1 MDNIG
6 RQRFSDSEEYFES
19 VLREAKEENKL
30 SAKRTL
36 AELYRTADGERKSDA
51 EAMRWYA
58 LAALQTMNEYAAQG
72 DAASA
77 QAAVNALWELG
88 DFQKE
93 TKNYSGAENSFK
105 RMENLCLNLPEELR
119 GRESERLLAVSCN
132 KLGSLCERNR
142 NVAKACEYYS
152 RALEIS
158 EHIAAEENT
167 HESRDDLAVAN
178 YRLGFIEYL
187 FSGKKER
194 LDKAYEI
201 WTELYKETGS
211 YEYRRR
217 SSVIDTLY
225 ATASV
230 PQEQPSESSVSAQ
243 KHPAEPSGEQAEF
256 EFVAECETPD
266 TTDAAEKGAK
276 KRGAATAVA
285 IVAVIAAILAV
296 CAWLLLR

>member
-1 MDNIG
+1 MENS
-6 RQRFSDSEEYFES
+6 RAERFTGSEEYFES

-36 AELYRTADGERKSDA
+36 AELYHTARDERQSDA

-72 DAASA
+72 DAESA
-77 QAAVNALWELG
+77 QAAINALWELG

-93 TKNYSGAENSFK
+93 IKNYSGAENSYK
-105 RMENLCLNLPEELR
+105 RMEQLCLDLPEELR

-132 KLGSLCERNR
+132 KLGSLCERNG
-142 NVAKACEYYS
+142 NAAKACEYYS

-158 EHIAAEENT
+158 ERAAAAENT
-167 HESRDDLAVAN
+167 NEARDDLAVAN

-187 FSGKKER
+187 FSGKKAR

-201 WTELYKETGS
+201 WEQLYEETGN

-217 SSVIDTLY
+217 RSVIDTLY
-225 ATASV
+225 ATAEV
-230 PQEQPSESSVSAQ
+230 PSEQTQKQAPSAEE
-243 KHPAEPSGEQAEF
+243 HPAAPGGNEQTESEFAAEN
-256 EFVAECETPD
+256 
-266 TTDAAEKGAK
+266 DAPYTAEKGRK
-276 KRGAATAVA
+276 KRSGAVFAAVVAA
-285 IVAVIAAILAV
+285 IAVILAACI
-296 CAWLLLR
+296 WLLLR